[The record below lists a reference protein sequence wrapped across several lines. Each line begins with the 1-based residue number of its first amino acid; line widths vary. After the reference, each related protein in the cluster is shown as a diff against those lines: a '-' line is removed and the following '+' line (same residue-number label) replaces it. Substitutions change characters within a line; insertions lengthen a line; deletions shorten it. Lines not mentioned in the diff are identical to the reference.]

1 MTPEWEWMSR
11 WWFQI
16 VAMFTIVYPDVFV
29 VSWSNLTCAC
39 FLEPNVSGTCSV
51 GILTLVRKSL
61 PALKKLKAHLV
72 GGECGNPPKRNNILL
87 DPLLFGD
94 VLRIVPSW
102 IFQICKVSCLLGFC
116 GWFLIF
122 WHNFLHTKEDPGMVN
137 HQFSPPF
144 LGDYV
149 FWTFFQASSRVANP
163 SFVALHFQ
171 SYIDSW
177 KIANLC
183 QGKLPEVTYL
193 PTLGTII
200 FKKYLGEAMQ
210 FCLEVRYLYP
220 FCSLTSATWVF
231 PVFILKVRAFR
242 IESW

>member
-1 MTPEWEWMSR
+1 MRVRLGGGFKFLLCSLLFTLIF
-11 WWFQI
+11 WWFHDPI
-16 VAMFTIVYPDVFV
+16 WLVHIF
-29 VSWSNLTCAC
+29 WNLTCPGPVQLAFSLWWGNPFRPWKNWKPIWWGASAEILQKEIIYFWIPC
-39 FLEPNVSGTCSV
+39 FLV
-51 GILTLVRKSL
+51 
-61 PALKKLKAHLV
+61 
-72 GGECGNPPKRNNILL
+72 
-87 DPLLFGD
+87 
-94 VLRIVPSW
+94 
-102 IFQICKVSCLLGFC
+102 IFYGLYHPGSSRYFAFWLGFC

-122 WHNFLHTKEDPGMVN
+122 WHNFLHTKGRSRNGN

-149 FWTFFQASSRVANP
+149 FCTFFQASSRVANP
-163 SFVALHFQ
+163 SFVAWHFQ

-200 FKKYLGEAMQ
+200 FKNYLGEAMQ
-210 FCLEVRYLYP
+210 FCLEVGYLYP
-220 FCSLTSATWVF
+220 FCSLTSTTWVF